1 MYNMGVPG
9 QQASSYNLG
18 VLASKI
24 RQRPRPAIPRLL
36 EAIPPAA
43 ESLRA
48 NKGRSTLTIL
58 GIVIGVAA
66 VITIVALGQSV
77 QKYISGQIEG
87 LGTNLLTISP
97 GSTQSSGIRTGA
109 GTTTSLK
116 EADADA
122 IGRQVPGIARL
133 SPIVSGNAQVIAGNN
148 NWQTRV
154 QAVRPECLLIQNW
167 EVAQGDFFT
176 ATDEE
181 GARNVALL
189 GRTVA
194 SSLFPDRS
202 RPVGQQIRI

>member
-1 MYNMGVPG
+1 MQV
-9 QQASSYNLG
+9 AERRSSGFQLG
-18 VLASKI
+18 LLASKS
-24 RQRPRPAIPRLL
+24 RQRARPGGLRLL

-77 QKYISGQIEG
+77 QAYIGGQIEG

-97 GSTQSSGIRTGA
+97 GSTQSSGIKAGA
-109 GTTTSLK
+109 GSTTSLK

-122 IGRQVPGIARL
+122 IVRQVPGIARL
-133 SPIVSGNAQVIAGNN
+133 SPIVSGQAQVIAGNS

-167 EVAQGDFFT
+167 EIAQ
-176 ATDEE
+176 
-181 GARNVALL
+181 
-189 GRTVA
+189 
-194 SSLFPDRS
+194 
-202 RPVGQQIRI
+202 